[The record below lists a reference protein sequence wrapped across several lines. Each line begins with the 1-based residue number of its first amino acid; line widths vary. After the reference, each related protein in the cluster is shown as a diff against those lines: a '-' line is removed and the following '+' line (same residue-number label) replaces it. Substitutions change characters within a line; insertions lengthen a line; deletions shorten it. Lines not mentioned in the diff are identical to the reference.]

1 MNEKP
6 INNKFLPIA
15 LIISLIITLGIG
27 FTASLFTRPEI
38 AGWYAGL
45 QKPWFNP
52 PAWLFAPVWT
62 TLYVLMGIAAW
73 LVWRHREKSTKYYA
87 TGIGYA
93 FQLLFNFS
101 WSIIFFG
108 MHQIFGAL
116 IVIILLWISILANII
131 LFDKYSKIAAWL
143 LVPYLLW
150 VTFAGFLNLFIYLLN
165 R

>member
-1 MNEKP
+1 MSEKP
-6 INNKFLPIA
+6 INIKFQPIA
-15 LIISLIITLGIG
+15 LIVSLVITLTIG

-45 QKPWFNP
+45 KKPWFNP

-62 TLYVLMGIAAW
+62 TLYVLIGIAAW

-87 TGIGYA
+87 TGIAYV

-101 WSIIFFG
+101 WSIVFFG
-108 MHQIFGAL
+108 MHQILGAL

-131 LFDKYSKIAAWL
+131 LFDKYSKTAAWL
-143 LVPYLLW
+143 LFPYLLW